1 MVRGITEVRAVIRA
15 LEGDI
20 ALVEVPDG
28 GCGRCHEE
36 GGCGGHHLTQALC
49 GAPKVYRVA
58 NPSGLKI
65 GDEVTLGI
73 SAKAVWVG
81 ANFAYA
87 MPVLALLAGAMLG
100 AFFHGD
106 TGAIAGGV
114 VGLVAAW
121 LVLRWKMRQRLENQ
135 DFQPQIVSPLVQHE
149 MRR

>member
-1 MVRGITEVRAVIRA
+1 MVREITEVRAVIRA

-49 GAPKVYRVA
+49 GDPKIYRVA
-58 NPSGLKI
+58 NPFGLKI

-73 SAKAVWVG
+73 SAKALWSG

-87 MPVLALLAGAMLG
+87 LPVLALLVGAMLG

-106 TGAIAGGV
+106 SGAMVGGV
-114 VGLVAAW
+114 FGLVAAW
-121 LVLRWKMRQRLENQ
+121 LVLRWKMRQGLENP
-135 DFQPQIVSPLVQHE
+135 DFQPQIVPSVVQHE
-149 MRR
+149 MMR